1 MRETV
6 KDVVIAIFAITAG
19 IANFKRGGEVTGE
32 LKKATAVVNGA
43 SHTDYQLG
51 KLKSKFG
58 KKGKETITKGYD
70 FEDWNHWQETDGFLC
85 RKTDDCTWLDDK

>member
-6 KDVVIAIFAITAG
+6 KDVLIEIFAYYIG

-32 LKKATAVVNGA
+32 LKKATAEVNGA
-43 SHTDYQLG
+43 SHTGYQLG

-58 KKGKETITKGYD
+58 RKGKESIIRGYD

-85 RKTDDCTWLDDK
+85 RKNDDCTWLDDK